1 MAAMDERA
9 AAPDQVFEASSPH
22 AASWNPFDLSTAN
35 PPIEALIRTENRTHR
50 PVGGCVLHGSTV
62 EVARTPW
69 IRLQTLTYTND
80 VAAAGGATGDN
91 NVKWRKWDM
100 ATRTTK
106 PSPPTLPNGDAQ
118 SQVKAKKALTADA
131 VAVFARV
138 RALRDDGQPRVLLV
152 QQYRPAVDAVTVEL
166 PAGLIDAGETPAQA
180 ALRELRE
187 ETGYTGVVAAVL
199 PPAPLSPGLSDE
211 SVALV
216 VVDVI
221 GNSGANERAAED
233 AGTGADEGE
242 YPKPEGQTL
251 DESENIHVVSVPVA
265 RLHDALVYMA
275 EVLDMK
281 VMHAIW
287 TLGVGVALGRP
298 M

>member
-1 MAAMDERA
+1 MDNA
-9 AAPDQVFEASSPH
+9 LSPD
-22 AASWNPFDLSTAN
+22 AASWNPFDPSAPN

-50 PVGGCVLHGSTV
+50 PVGGRVLHGATV
-62 EVARTPW
+62 EVARTRW
-69 IRLQTLTYTND
+69 VSLQTLTYTND
-80 VAAAGGATGDN
+80 VTTANRGPADS

-106 PSPPTLPNGDAQ
+106 PLPSLASGDAQ
-118 SQVKAKKALTADA
+118 PNSKTKGTAMPDA

-166 PAGLIDAGETPAQA
+166 PAGLIDAFETPAQA

-211 SVALV
+211 SIALV

-221 GNSGANERAAED
+221 GNVVAKEKAAED
-233 AGTGADEGE
+233 TAASAECD
-242 YPKPEGQTL
+242 YPKPEGQSL

-265 RLHDALVYMA
+265 RLHDALVHMA

-298 M
+298 T